1 MSSWWVLQT
10 SQRTSRIT
18 CRRTRLVFEGKAF
31 LQARHSRFLTLLV
44 TFKFQMVSQRGF
56 EMSEVEERNL
66 HFGYMVRSRY
76 QLVEFY
82 TVGFF
87 SVVEASK
94 SSKEFSRISLLQ
106 VRDSWSMKLL
116 TVASGSVCRFGEI
129 IIGFCFTG
137 SQLSRQILIDWS
149 SPTLHTPPRR
159 ITSLPLMMLFHPQN
173 LDFFASITEYVG
185 EMLHFKNLV
194 EQRTCVVEQAHVCF
208 AKRALLNM
216 EKSLNPLPPW
226 VLGLHTSCH
235 LI

>member
-1 MSSWWVLQT
+1 
-10 SQRTSRIT
+10 
-18 CRRTRLVFEGKAF
+18 
-31 LQARHSRFLTLLV
+31 
-44 TFKFQMVSQRGF
+44 
-56 EMSEVEERNL
+56 MSEVEERNL
-66 HFGYMVRSRY
+66 HFGYMVGSRY

-94 SSKEFSRISLLQ
+94 SSKEFSRISL
-106 VRDSWSMKLL
+106 
-116 TVASGSVCRFGEI
+116 
-129 IIGFCFTG
+129 
-137 SQLSRQILIDWS
+137 RQILIDWP

-159 ITSLPLMMLFHPQN
+159 ITSLPLMMLFHPPN

-216 EKSLNPLPPW
+216 EKSLNPIPP
-226 VLGLHTSCH
+226 
-235 LI
+235 